1 MLARHAMPYA
11 MVTVKDKDFTKVTKM
26 FSEKEILAEYDAENE
41 ESARLKA
48 TKERMKNDYV

>member
-1 MLARHAMPYA
+1 
-11 MVTVKDKDFTKVTKM
+11 M